1 MTNDRELADKV
12 RALGNYGSDYKY
24 HHIYPGNNSRLDE
37 LQAALLRVKLPYL
50 DRWNAERAWIADRYL
65 KEIQNE
71 QMILPRTGAGMSHVF
86 HIFAIRT
93 GQRDRLEQYLKER
106 EIQTNKHYPI
116 PMHLQGAFQ
125 ELGMAKGSL
134 PIAELIS
141 ETELSIPL
149 YNGMEEEKVEE
160 VIAALNGYGE

>member
-71 QMILPRTGAGMSHVF
+71 QMILPRTGAGMSF
-86 HIFAIRT
+86 IFLLSGQGSGT
-93 GQRDRLEQYLKER
+93 GW
-106 EIQTNKHYPI
+106 N
-116 PMHLQGAFQ
+116 
-125 ELGMAKGSL
+125 
-134 PIAELIS
+134 
-141 ETELSIPL
+141 SI
-149 YNGMEEEKVEE
+149 
-160 VIAALNGYGE
+160 

>member
-1 MTNDRELADKV
+1 M
-12 RALGNYGSDYKY
+12 
-24 HHIYPGNNSRLDE
+24 
-37 LQAALLRVKLPYL
+37 
-50 DRWNAERAWIADRYL
+50 
-65 KEIQNE
+65 
-71 QMILPRTGAGMSHVF
+71 
-86 HIFAIRT
+86 
-93 GQRDRLEQYLKER
+93 KER